1 MYCIAQHFVVT
12 MSRMTTEK
20 LNFSIRLDVE
30 LKAEVERVARLGGVS
45 PSDVIRICV
54 SKGLPILAEGYQLIH
69 ERFAALRT
77 RPWGEP
83 PLSSSPVSGPARAEA
98 DLLRQAAAELPESAP
113 TRAVA
118 APSAG
123 ASSRKPGVSK
133 AASRPRVSP
142 GPAPK

>member
-1 MYCIAQHFVVT
+1 

-20 LNFSIRLDVE
+20 QNFSIRLDAE

-54 SKGLPILAEGYQLIH
+54 AKGLPILAEGYQLIH
-69 ERFAALRT
+69 ERFAALRS

-83 PLSSSPVSGPARAEA
+83 QVSSLPACGPARAEA
-98 DLLRQAAAELPESAP
+98 DFLAQAAAELPESAP
-113 TRAVA
+113 TPAAAV
-118 APSAG
+118 SNAG
-123 ASSRKPGVSK
+123 AFSQKPGASK
-133 AASRPRVSP
+133 PAMRRRVSP